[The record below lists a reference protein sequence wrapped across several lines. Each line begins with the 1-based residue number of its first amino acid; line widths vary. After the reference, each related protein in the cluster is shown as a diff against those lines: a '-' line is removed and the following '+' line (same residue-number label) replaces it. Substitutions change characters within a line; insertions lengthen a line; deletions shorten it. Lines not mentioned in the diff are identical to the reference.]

1 MDLQAPSPAA
11 VSPARTEP
19 ADTERA
25 DTEPAADRRR
35 LRERHFDVADN
46 RVRVLL
52 GEDVQDE
59 MVAALGS
66 LHADRFIVV
75 TDDNVADVAAGK
87 LAGALDA
94 VAPTLL
100 LSHPPGEEHKNLA
113 TLSRFID
120 LALDFGATRR
130 TVVVAAGGG
139 IPGNIAGL
147 LAGLLFRGVRLVH
160 VPTTVIAACDSVISV
175 KQAVNTS
182 HAKNMVGLYHPPELI
197 LVDLAVVAQGSPR
210 DLRSGTCETVK
221 NALAIEPSQIP
232 RLRRL
237 LRPRADYTPAD
248 LGEIFDLS
256 LAVKSRLLLEDPY
269 EKYSGLLLEY
279 GHTIGHALELASTA
293 HGPKEAALKH
303 GEAVALGMIAA
314 ADVARRMGLLDEAA
328 VAVHEEL
335 IDRVGVCRCLTA
347 GIAPKTVLHHIAF
360 DNKRGYRSC
369 DGDDVAM
376 VLLGGLGKPLGA
388 DEHYLTPVPHRH
400 VAAAVHDLLRR
411 GGECAGG
418 GRGAEGH
425 TVS

>member
-11 VSPARTEP
+11 PSP
-19 ADTERA
+19 ADTA
-25 DTEPAADRRR
+25 TAAGGRR
-35 LRERHFDVADN
+35 LRERHFDVADK

-59 MVAALGS
+59 MAETLGS
-66 LHADRFIVV
+66 LRADRFIVV
-75 TDDNVADVAAGK
+75 TDDNVADVVAGK

-113 TLSRFID
+113 TLSRFVD

-197 LVDLAVVAQGSPR
+197 LVDLAVVALGSPR

-221 NALAIEPSQIP
+221 NALAIDPAQIP

-237 LRPRADYTPAD
+237 LRRRADYTPAD

-256 LAVKSRLLLEDPY
+256 LAVKGRLLLADPY

-293 HGPKEAALKH
+293 HGAKEAALKH
-303 GEAVALGMIAA
+303 GEAVALGMVAA
-314 ADVARRMGLLDEAA
+314 ADVAHRMGLLDAA
-328 VAVHEEL
+328 DVAVHEEL
-335 IDRVGVCRCLTA
+335 VDRAGVCRCLAA
-347 GIAPKTVLHHIAF
+347 GIAPTTVLHHVAY

-369 DGDDVAM
+369 GGDEVAM
-376 VLLGGLGKPLGA
+376 VLLGALGKPLGA
-388 DEHYLTPVPHRH
+388 DEHYLTPVPHAH
-400 VAAAVHDLLRR
+400 VADAVHDLLRR
-411 GGECAGG
+411 GAQCPAAA
-418 GRGAEGH
+418 RGAEGH
-425 TVS
+425 AAS

>member
-11 VSPARTEP
+11 PAP
-19 ADTERA
+19 ADTE
-25 DTEPAADRRR
+25 TSADRRR
-35 LRERHFDVADN
+35 LRERHFDVADK

-59 MVAALGS
+59 LAETLGS
-66 LHADRFIVV
+66 MQADRFIVV
-75 TDDNVADVAAGK
+75 TDDNVADVVAGK

-94 VAPTLL
+94 VAPALL

-130 TVVVAAGGG
+130 TVVVAVGGG

-221 NALAIEPSQIP
+221 NALAIDPSQIP

-237 LRPRADYTPAD
+237 LRPRADYAPAD

-314 ADVARRMGLLDEAA
+314 ADVARRMGLLDAA
-328 VAVHEEL
+328 DVAVHEEL

-369 DGDDVAM
+369 DGDEVAM
-376 VLLGGLGKPLGA
+376 VLLSALGKPLGA
-388 DEHYLTPVPHRH
+388 DEHYLTPVPHAH

-411 GGECAGG
+411 GGECSGG
-418 GRGAEGH
+418 ARGAEGH
-425 TVS
+425 GIS